1 MYVELDLTHS
11 WDYFTAS
18 IYHFISYIVIHWWVT
33 VKALKALELLR
44 TITMAD
50 VTGKYIFL
58 LFIWLD
64 SNFTYI
70 TVVNQVKLI
79 QLKFQEAQSLI
90 FTVQADGNLMA
101 DGI

>member
-1 MYVELDLTHS
+1 
-11 WDYFTAS
+11 
-18 IYHFISYIVIHWWVT
+18 
-33 VKALKALELLR
+33 
-44 TITMAD
+44 MAD

-64 SNFTYI
+64 TNFTYI

>member
-1 MYVELDLTHS
+1 MT
-11 WDYFTAS
+11 
-18 IYHFISYIVIHWWVT
+18 
-33 VKALKALELLR
+33 
-44 TITMAD
+44 D

-64 SNFTYI
+64 TNFTYI

-90 FTVQADGNLMA
+90 FTIQADGNLMA